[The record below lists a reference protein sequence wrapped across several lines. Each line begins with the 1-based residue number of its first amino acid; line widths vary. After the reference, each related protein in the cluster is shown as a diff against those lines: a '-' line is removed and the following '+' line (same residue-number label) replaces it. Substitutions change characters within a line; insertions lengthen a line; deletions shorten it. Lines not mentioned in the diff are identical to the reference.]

1 MTPINFHQSSQ
12 ALSPWCIL
20 TSEINTF
27 CTRLTVI
34 KAATS
39 KATNGFVGAIKG
51 RVEAGVDTV
60 GMWTKRIIIEN
71 VLFLMAFLR
80 LPARVRK
87 SLASAW
93 FTQRKLIKI
102 SPSRVSDETMERK
115 KKHRKNAAFN
125 LIICINR
132 GMKLLMKLKKF
143 FCFCFHALAPA
154 TTRACQEINF
164 IKINFLHS
172 FTARAQSFEK
182 KSRGSKMLDRFENAF
197 ARRRSI
203 ILSLLL
209 FLGTETFN
217 GKL

>member
-71 VLFLMAFLR
+71 VLFLMAFPR

-143 FCFCFHALAPA
+143 FVSAFTRWHQQQHGPVRKLISLKLIFYIHLLPAL
-154 TTRACQEINF
+154 N
-164 IKINFLHS
+164 HS
-172 FTARAQSFEK
+172 KRKVEVQ
-182 KSRGSKMLDRFENAF
+182 RC
-197 ARRRSI
+197 
-203 ILSLLL
+203 
-209 FLGTETFN
+209 
-217 GKL
+217 